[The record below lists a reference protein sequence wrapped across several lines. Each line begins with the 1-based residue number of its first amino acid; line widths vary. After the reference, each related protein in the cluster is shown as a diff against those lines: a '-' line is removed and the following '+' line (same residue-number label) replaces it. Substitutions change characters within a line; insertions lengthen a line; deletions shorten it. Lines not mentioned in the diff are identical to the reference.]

1 VGQLGESGEYWMG
14 RVVCGLD
21 HLFDIIMNYG
31 HSWCLRDSRVL
42 CCQVLSLARC
52 ILIRITATPS
62 EMGEGLITESKCSN
76 STFIILYV
84 YHEVEVNY
92 LVVDKMVNI
101 SKLFDCNCMFGVCAN
116 L

>member
-1 VGQLGESGEYWMG
+1 
-14 RVVCGLD
+14 
-21 HLFDIIMNYG
+21 
-31 HSWCLRDSRVL
+31 
-42 CCQVLSLARC
+42 
-52 ILIRITATPS
+52 
-62 EMGEGLITESKCSN
+62 MGEGLITESKCSN

-101 SKLFDCNCMFGVCAN
+101 SKLFDYNCMFGVGAN